1 MPRKRIINPKHCK
14 NVVREQITMCG
25 FTVTL
30 TGKYSQEWSIMK
42 ESNGKITIEIFPNR
56 LQARKAWEKYSRT
69 KY

>member
-1 MPRKRIINPKHCK
+1 MTRKRTINPKHCR

-30 TGKYSQEWSIMK
+30 SGKYSQEWSIMK

-56 LQARKAWEKYSRT
+56 RKAREEWKKYSRA